1 MEFKKTKFDIGIM
14 EKTLEQK
21 RHLNSWVKNG
31 GIGSC
36 IAATGLGK
44 TRIGLMAIEHVFKK
58 LEDNVLTS
66 KGRYERNALIIVPNE
81 NLRDNEWPNE
91 FAKWKM
97 KSYLD
102 DVEIMCIH
110 SAYKLEEN
118 HYDIVVVDEAHTT
131 LSGEYGKFYDNNC
144 WDNLMCL
151 TATPPEN
158 AEYRKFLKEIAP
170 VVCHTDLKAAV
181 KMGLVSPYT
190 IYNIGVT
197 FTPAEKAEYD
207 RVDNLFKL
215 CTAKLGGQW
224 QAFTNATKWRS
235 SSDKEKAKWANMFYV
250 MMQKR
255 KKLCYNASNKLLVT
269 DQILR
274 KFVDRKALVF
284 SESIDFAQRL
294 QDRLGDE
301 CVTFHSKM
309 SKKEREETL
318 KRFGDNRTK
327 ARVISSVK
335 ALNQGLN
342 VPECSLGICAAG
354 SSMKLDNIQRTGRTL
369 RLQEGKISLYINL
382 FVKGSQEVKWVR
394 KRCKND
400 PNVHWVDSLD
410 DVIV

>member
-1 MEFKKTKFDIGIM
+1 MAEFKKTKFDLGAM

-21 RHLNSWVKNG
+21 RHLNSWVQNG
-31 GIGSC
+31 GTGSC

-44 TRIGLMAIEHVFKK
+44 TRIGLMAIEHVFKDK
-58 LEDNVLTS
+58 ST
-66 KGRYERNALIIVPNE
+66 RNALIIVPNE

-91 FAKWKM
+91 FTKWKM
-97 KSYLD
+97 KPYLK

-110 SAYKLEEN
+110 SAYKLANN

-131 LSGEYGKFYDNNC
+131 LSGEYGKFYDNNS

-158 AEYRKFLKEIAP
+158 AEYRQFLKEIAP
-170 VVCHTDLKAAV
+170 VCSQTDLKSAV
-181 KMGLVSPYT
+181 KMGLVSPYI
-190 IYNIGVT
+190 IYNVGIN
-197 FTPAEKAEYD
+197 FTPAEKIEYD

-215 CTAKLGGQW
+215 CTVKLGGQW
-224 QAFTNATKWRS
+224 TAFTNATKWKN
-235 SSDKEKAKWANMFYV
+235 SSDKEQAKWANMFYA

-255 KKLCYNASNKLLVT
+255 KKLCYNASNKLVVT
-269 DQILR
+269 DHILR

-284 SESIDFAQRL
+284 SESIEFAQKL
-294 QDRLGDE
+294 QDRIGDE

-318 KRFGDNRTK
+318 QRFGDNRTK

-382 FVKGSQEVKWVR
+382 FIKGSQEVKWVR
-394 KRCKND
+394 KRCLND

>member
-1 MEFKKTKFDIGIM
+1 MIEFKKTKFDLSIM

-21 RHLNSWVKNG
+21 RHLNSWIQAG
-31 GIGSC
+31 GTGTC

-44 TRIGLMAIEHVFKK
+44 TRIGLMALEHVLENHPEKK
-58 LEDNVLTS
+58 
-66 KGRYERNALIIVPNE
+66 ALVIVPNE

-91 FAKWKM
+91 FSKWKL
-97 KSYLD
+97 KKYLKQT
-102 DVEIMCIH
+102 EILCIH
-110 SAYKLEEN
+110 SAYKLEDN

-131 LSGEYGKFYDNNC
+131 LSEEYSKFYDNNTY
-144 WDNLMCL
+144 DYLICL

-170 VVCHTDLKAAV
+170 VCSQTNLKAAV
-181 KMGLVSPYT
+181 KMGLVSPYH
-190 IYNIGVT
+190 IFNIGIT
-197 FTPAEKAEYD
+197 FTPEEKVEYEK
-207 RVDNLFKL
+207 VNKLFNL

-224 QAFTNATKWRS
+224 AAFTNATKWRS
-235 SSDKEKAKWANMFYV
+235 SGNKEQAKWANMFYI

-255 KKLCYNASNKLLVT
+255 KKLCYNASNKILIT
-269 DQILR
+269 HQILR

-284 SESIDFAQRL
+284 SESIEFAQKL
-294 QDRLGDE
+294 QDTVGDE

-318 KRFGDNRTK
+318 NKFGDNRTK
-327 ARVISSVK
+327 VRVISSVK

-342 VPECSLGICAAG
+342 VPECSLGISAAG